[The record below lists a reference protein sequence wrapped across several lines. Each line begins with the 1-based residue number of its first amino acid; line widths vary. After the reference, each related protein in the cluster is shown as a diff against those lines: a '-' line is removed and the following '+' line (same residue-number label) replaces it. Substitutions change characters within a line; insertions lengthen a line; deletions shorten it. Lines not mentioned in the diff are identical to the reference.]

1 MVDYRKVSE
10 REDGETGTK
19 SRWWIGCCGGCA
31 AVALLVGIAISV
43 LIYFMVRGRPVV
55 PPETFF
61 RSDADAVMVI
71 QLQPEDEG
79 MVNLLESM
87 AKNPP
92 EELELSER
100 ERRRLATQAGDIPK
114 QVRKIAPVQM
124 VMLAHHLSDPLRG
137 GMGRAS
143 GKQGPFPGLESL
155 FIRGIGE
162 QKRFQ
167 YSLAFSVK
175 AYGGMLAMLMKAGL
189 QALPEQGGA
198 VEHYGET
205 KVGVSGRGI
214 LMASVENNFLFTEEA
229 DVVHGWIDVLQ
240 DVTEG
245 VGDGEELAPR
255 LSGSLQKVYD
265 RLDPNAPMLFCVEND
280 EGEVRDLI
288 AAFKERRERAKK
300 AGDER
305 RADEL
310 DVERII
316 TALSFTDLM
325 SDEVVALGGMM
336 RVLDAETAELD
347 IYVDCNTVSLAHSL
361 AGQLRAIFETLVQQ
375 YTTMD
380 AESDGNW
387 VHVKIRIDNF
397 AGGLREKTSGS

>member
-1 MVDYRKVSE
+1 
-10 REDGETGTK
+10 
-19 SRWWIGCCGGCA
+19 
-31 AVALLVGIAISV
+31 
-43 LIYFMVRGRPVV
+43 
-55 PPETFF
+55 
-61 RSDADAVMVI
+61 
-71 QLQPEDEG
+71 
-79 MVNLLESM
+79 
-87 AKNPP
+87 
-92 EELELSER
+92 
-100 ERRRLATQAGDIPK
+100 
-114 QVRKIAPVQM
+114 
-124 VMLAHHLSDPLRG
+124 
-137 GMGRAS
+137 
-143 GKQGPFPGLESL
+143 
-155 FIRGIGE
+155 
-162 QKRFQ
+162 
-167 YSLAFSVK
+167 
-175 AYGGMLAMLMKAGL
+175 
-189 QALPEQGGA
+189 
-198 VEHYGET
+198 
-205 KVGVSGRGI
+205 
-214 LMASVENNFLFTEEA
+214 
-229 DVVHGWIDVLQ
+229 VVHGWIDVLQ